1 MYSKLRNMWSRAA
14 IAAVVAGC
22 LASAMTASAAQAPA
36 AGTATSDTYDI
47 VVLGDSLAAGYE
59 LGFTESSVPYGY
71 AEHVYEQALFQ
82 GLRAEYTNYGI
93 IGLRSEGLSKWLD
106 AAAKGQAV
114 KEADIQAGLIDPR
127 AAAMFGKTPQL
138 AQDLKDAELVLLTIG
153 GNDFLWMLN
162 DLGVE
167 TAFNQLPADKQD
179 LLKSQLDALLESFEK
194 QLKASLDTI
203 QKLQPNAEIMI
214 ANQYLPIYIQIRD
227 QKTYFVPD
235 STAKFLT
242 DGQTRLLERLQTVVA
257 EYSKQGLNVKIADA
271 SSAIEKDALK
281 FTSIR
286 ATDEKGNPKPDIHPT
301 AAGYTELGKTF
312 SEPLWGA
319 YKTVKPRKSNVP
331 ISIVVGGK
339 EVITDYAPVIKKG
352 RTFLSLRDVTDAL
365 GAELQWNAA
374 TSTATITLED
384 RTVAITVGADTI
396 SINGKSEPLNAEP
409 AYLQQFSGEKK
420 TYVPLAALSDGLG
433 FQVVYRETLK
443 TAFINR

>member
-1 MYSKLRNMWSRAA
+1 MYSKLRNTWNRAA
-14 IAAVVAGC
+14 IATIVAGC
-22 LASAMTASAAQAPA
+22 LAFTVTASAAPKPA
-36 AGTATSDTYDI
+36 ASAAPSDTYDI

-59 LGFTESSVPYGY
+59 LGFTESSVPYGF

-82 GLRAEYTNYGI
+82 GLRAEYNNYGI

-114 KEADIQAGLIDPR
+114 KGADIQAGLIDPR
-127 AAAMFGKTPQL
+127 AAALFGKTTQL
-138 AQDLKDAELVLLTIG
+138 AQDLKDAELVLITIG

-167 TAFNQLPADKQD
+167 TGFHQLSADKQD
-179 LLKSQLDALLESFEK
+179 LLKSQLDTLLEGFEK
-194 QLKASLDTI
+194 QLKASLGTI
-203 QKLQPNAEIMI
+203 QKLQPNAEIVI
-214 ANQYLPIYIQIRD
+214 ANQYLPIYIQFRD
-227 QKTYFVPD
+227 QKTYFVPE

-242 DGQTRLLERLQTVVA
+242 DGQTRLLERLQSVVN
-257 EYSKQGLNVKIADA
+257 EFTKQGLSVKIADA

-301 AAGYTELGKTF
+301 VYGYTALGQAFT
-312 SEPLWGA
+312 EPLWGA
-319 YKTVKPRKSNVP
+319 YKTVKPRKSGVP

-339 EVITDYAPVIKKG
+339 EVVTDYAPVIKKG

-365 GAELQWNAA
+365 GAELKWNAA

-384 RTVAITVGADTI
+384 RTVAITVGADKIT
-396 SINGKSEPLNAEP
+396 INGKSVPLNAEP

>member
-1 MYSKLRNMWSRAA
+1 LYSKLRNVWNRAA
-14 IAAVVAGC
+14 IAAAVAGC
-22 LASAMTASAAQAPA
+22 LTFSVAASAAQAPA
-36 AGTATSDTYDI
+36 AAPSDTYDI
-47 VVLGDSLAAGYE
+47 VVLGDSLAAGYQ
-59 LGFTESSVPYGY
+59 LGFTEASVPYGY

-114 KEADIQAGLIDPR
+114 KAADIQPGLIDPR
-127 AAAMFGKTPQL
+127 AAAMFGKTQEL
-138 AQDLKDAELVLLTIG
+138 AQDLKDAELVLITIG

-167 TAFNQLPADKQD
+167 TAFNQLPADKQTQ
-179 LLKSQLDALLESFEK
+179 LKSQLDTLLEGFEK
-194 QLKASLDTI
+194 QLKTSLDTI
-203 QKLQPNAEIMI
+203 QKLQPDAEIVI
-214 ANQYLPIYIQIRD
+214 ANQYLPIYIQFREE
-227 QKTYFVPD
+227 KTYFVPD

-242 DGQTRLLERLQTVVA
+242 DGQARLLETLQSVVA
-257 EYSKQGLNVKIADA
+257 DYSKQGLNVKIADA
-271 SSAIEKDALK
+271 SAAIEKDALK

-286 ATDEKGNPKPDIHPT
+286 ASDEQGNPKPDIHPT
-301 AAGYTELGKTF
+301 AAGYAALGKSF

-319 YKTVKPRKSNVP
+319 YKTVKPRKANVP

-352 RTFLSLRDVTDAL
+352 RTFLSLRDVTEAL

-384 RTVAITVGADTI
+384 RTVAITVGATTI
-396 SINGKSEPLNAEP
+396 SINGKSVPLNAEP

-433 FQVVYRETLK
+433 FQVVYRDTLK

>member
-1 MYSKLRNMWSRAA
+1 MYSKLRNVWNRAA
-14 IAAVVAGC
+14 IAATVAGC
-22 LASAMTASAAQAPA
+22 LTFSVAASAAQAPA
-36 AGTATSDTYDI
+36 AAPSDTYDI
-47 VVLGDSLAAGYE
+47 VVLGDSLAAGYQ
-59 LGFTESSVPYGY
+59 LGFTEASVPYGY

-114 KEADIQAGLIDPR
+114 KEADIQPGLIDPR
-127 AAAMFGKTPQL
+127 AAAMFGKTQEL
-138 AQDLKDAELVLLTIG
+138 AQDLKDAELVLITIG

-167 TAFNQLPADKQD
+167 TAFNQLPADKQTQ
-179 LLKSQLDALLESFEK
+179 LKSQLDTLLEGFEK
-194 QLKASLDTI
+194 QLKTSLDTI
-203 QKLQPNAEIMI
+203 QKLQPKAEIVI
-214 ANQYLPIYIQIRD
+214 ANQYLPIYIQFREE
-227 QKTYFVPD
+227 KTYFVPD

-242 DGQTRLLERLQTVVA
+242 DGQARLLETLQAVVA
-257 EYSKQGLNVKIADA
+257 DYSKQGLNVKIADA
-271 SSAIEKDALK
+271 SAAIEKDALK

-286 ATDEKGNPKPDIHPT
+286 ASDEQGNPKPDIHPT
-301 AAGYTELGKTF
+301 AAGYAALGKSF

-319 YKTVKPRKSNVP
+319 YKTVKPRKANVP

-352 RTFLSLRDVTDAL
+352 RTFLSLREVTEAL

-384 RTVAITVGADTI
+384 RTVAITVGATTI
-396 SINGKSEPLNAEP
+396 SVNGKSVPLNAEP

-433 FQVVYRETLK
+433 FQVVYRDTLK

>member
-1 MYSKLRNMWSRAA
+1 MYSKLRNMWSRAT

-22 LASAMTASAAQAPA
+22 LAFSV
-36 AGTATSDTYDI
+36 TATAAPKAGAEGVSSDTYDI

-59 LGFTESSVPYGY
+59 LGFTASSVPYGF
-71 AEHVYEQALFQ
+71 AEHAYEQALFQ

-114 KEADIQAGLIDPR
+114 KEADIQAGLSDPR
-127 AAAMFGKTPQL
+127 AAAMFGKTTQL
-138 AQDLKDAELVLLTIG
+138 AQDLKDAELVLVTIG

-162 DLGVE
+162 DLGFE
-167 TAFNQLPADKQD
+167 TAFDQLPADKQD
-179 LLKSQLDALLESFEK
+179 QLKAQLDTLLEGFEK
-194 QLKASLDTI
+194 QLKASLGTI
-203 QKLQPNAEIMI
+203 QKLQPNAEIVV

-242 DGQTRLLERLQTVVA
+242 DGQARLLERLQTVVA

-286 ATDEKGNPKPDIHPT
+286 ATDEKGNPMPDIHPT
-301 AAGYTELGKTF
+301 ASGYAALGKAF
-312 SEPLWGA
+312 AEPLWGT
-319 YKTVKPRKSNVP
+319 YQTVKPRKQGVP

-374 TSTATITLED
+374 TSTATITLEN
-384 RTVAITVGADTI
+384 RTVAITVGATTI